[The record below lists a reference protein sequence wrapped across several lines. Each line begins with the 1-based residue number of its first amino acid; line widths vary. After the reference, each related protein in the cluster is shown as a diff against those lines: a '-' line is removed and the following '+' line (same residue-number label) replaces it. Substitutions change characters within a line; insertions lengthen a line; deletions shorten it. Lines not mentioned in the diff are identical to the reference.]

1 MRFTTR
7 LLMIMLGGLMLVTGF
22 IHLARLF
29 WEWFHDPTEGGIV
42 LLFSGEDGE
51 SSGFYEEKSRKMRE
65 ADELQF
71 LNIDFLDY
79 TFGAGGT
86 VTESGS
92 PYWLWSLVGG
102 LIVLMILLIITMRRR
117 KRVVSSI
124 DFSSDVVKRRGRKT
138 KAKEFV
144 ESKEIQWTDS
154 AIRNALIQFNLDLP
168 VSLRHQSNETVLDWF
183 KRIGVEEVDLSPYW
197 KSRYVDEGV
206 TDEESRQFREA
217 LHFMRLEDDKG

>member
-1 MRFTTR
+1 MRFTIR
-7 LLMIMLGGLMLVTGF
+7 LLMVMLSSLMLVTGS
-22 IHLARLF
+22 IYLVRLF
-29 WEWFHDPTEGGIV
+29 WEWFRDPTEGGIV

-51 SSGFYEEKSRKMRE
+51 SSGFYEGKSRKMRE
-65 ADELQF
+65 DDELQF

-79 TFGAGGT
+79 TFGADGT

-92 PYWLWSLVGG
+92 SYWLWFLIGG
-102 LIVLMILLIITMRRR
+102 LIVLMILLIIAMRRR
-117 KRVVSSI
+117 KRVASTVN
-124 DFSSDVVKRRGRKT
+124 FSRDAVKRRVRT
-138 KAKEFV
+138 AKAKAFV

-154 AIRNALIQFNLDLP
+154 AIRNALIEFNLGLP

-206 TDEESRQFREA
+206 TDVESRQFREA
-217 LHFMRLEDDKG
+217 LQFMRLEEDKG